1 VEHAEAA
8 ARGHLMFWRD
18 AVRGQLAYQTDMDFA
33 FSEDEQVFR
42 DEVATFLA
50 ENLPERL
57 RFGSQATPTVFA
69 EPDLA
74 REWHRILFEKGWLAY
89 SWPKEFG
96 GTGWGPLKRYI
107 FEKECA
113 VSHAPELPVLSLKL
127 LGPVLHHFGSKA
139 QQQTYLPKILSG
151 EHYWCQG
158 FSEPSSGSDLAS
170 LQTRAELKGDRWIVN
185 GGKLWT
191 THAHF
196 ANRMFALVRTNP
208 TAKKQQGISFM
219 LIDMQQRGVE
229 VRPIR
234 GLAGDHE
241 VNAVFLDDV
250 EVPRED
256 MVGEEGQG
264 WTIAKFLLENE
275 RGGSCLAPRL
285 LTELAAIRA
294 RTMLVPAGDGGVMAD
309 DGPFMSALARTEFE
323 AQALETTE
331 LRILADLERGR
342 PPGPQTS
349 LVKLVGSNLKQQVGT
364 LMMRL
369 HGYAGLQLPIERP
382 LYGDNA
388 VPPPSGI
395 AAQLAAPIY
404 LNNRA
409 WTIFGGTNEVQRSII
424 AKTVLRL

>member
-1 VEHAEAA
+1 MN
-8 ARGHLMFWRD
+8 L
-18 AVRGQLAYQTDMDFA
+18 A
-33 FSEDEQVFR
+33 FSEDEHAFAA
-42 DEVATFLA
+42 EVEQFLA
-50 ENLPERL
+50 ASLPERL
-57 RFGSQATPTVFA
+57 RFGAQATPTVFA

-96 GTGWGPLKRYI
+96 GTGWGPTKRYI
-107 FEKECA
+107 FEKSCA
-113 VSHAPELPVLSLKL
+113 LAHAPGLPVLSLKL
-127 LGPVLHHFGSKA
+127 LGPVLHHFGSA
-139 QQQTYLPKILSG
+139 RQQQTYLPKILSG

-170 LQTRAELKGDRWIVN
+170 LQTRAVLKGDRWIVN

-208 TAKKQQGISFM
+208 AAKKQQGISFL

-234 GLAGDHE
+234 GLSGDHE

-250 EVPRED
+250 EVPAED

-275 RGGSCLAPRL
+275 RGGSCLAPAL
-285 LTELAAIRA
+285 LTELAGIRA
-294 RTMLVPAGDGGVMAD
+294 RAMLVPSDDGGVMAD
-309 DGPFMSALARTEFE
+309 DGPFMAALARTEFE

-331 LRILADLERGR
+331 LRILADVERGR

-349 LVKLVGSNLKQQVGT
+349 LIKLVGSNLKQQVST

-369 HGYAGLQLPIERP
+369 HGYSGLQLPSERP

-388 VPPPSGI
+388 PPPLSSI

-424 AKTVLRL
+424 AKTVLGL